1 MNCKFTTKQ
10 GFSKQPMHQS
20 RKVVGFF
27 EKEII
32 PFSKIIQTSI
42 IGDEATCAGR
52 WKYAAIDKFVLIDQE
67 YNRGMQLSV
76 ENWKL

>member
-1 MNCKFTTKQ
+1 MDFKTTYASIKK
-10 GFSKQPMHQS
+10 GG
-20 RKVVGFF
+20 VFF

-32 PFSKIIQTSI
+32 PFSKVIQISI

-67 YNRGMQLSV
+67 YYRGMQLSV